1 MKVYISGKIGQEDI
15 TPDIRDKFL
24 KAQRAVEAQ
33 GQEAFNPTDPDWQKD
48 LRKGYERAK
57 AQQPNGDKVSFYAY
71 CLLRDM
77 MVLATCDCILLLDVK
92 DILGSLAE
100 WIFSSAIGLPFF
112 AFGDGEIKL
121 PSQADVQIAF
131 DQNIT

>member
-48 LRKGYERAK
+48 LRKGYERDK
-57 AQQPNGDKVSFYAY
+57 VLQPYGDKVSFYAY
-71 CLLRDM
+71 CLLRDL
-77 MVLATCDCILLLDVK
+77 MVLATCDAILLLDVK
-92 DILGSLAE
+92 DSLGSFTE
-100 WIFSSAIGLPFF
+100 WTFSNAIGLPFLVF
-112 AFGDGEIKL
+112 DDGEITL
-121 PSQADVQIAF
+121 PSQADVEITF
-131 DQNIT
+131 DQNIK